1 MENFEYPNCPYCG
14 QESRKDGKTR
24 DGEQRYQCRSCLK
37 QFKESTGSPEEF
49 MDVSKMADEIISI
62 ILNSSSPQRDN
73 WAKFIKSDADKMADK
88 ARIVD
93 AVKAGNIKL
102 KPGSLLIVEYKKYVR
117 NLQCALRNIKK
128 DPDKIENA
136 LSKIL

>member
-1 MENFEYPNCPYCG
+1 MENFEYPNCPDCG

-24 DGEQRYQCRSCLK
+24 RGEQRYQCRNCGK
-37 QFKESTGSPEEF
+37 KFKDSTGSKEEF
-49 MDVSKMADEIISI
+49 TCVSKMADEIISI
-62 ILNSSSPQRDN
+62 ILNSSSPQKGN

-88 ARIVD
+88 ARIVE

-117 NLQCALRNIKK
+117 NLQCALRNIRKY
-128 DPDKIENA
+128 PDKIENA